1 MLSESSTQTVARRS
15 ANAPFLR
22 YLGWKGTQIRNAFLR
37 GGTPRMLTRSVLPC
51 VGRGLSYGTMK
62 AGMRGRLA
70 FCTFPDARE
79 SRICDG
85 GGGRARISEP
95 RGGGIVILTLGI
107 LLFIPTIFACLFC
120 FDAVYRIVLCRL
132 AALGVDGGQGDG
144 ADGQQSQ
151 CKNPPV
157 QGCLVGEVFQ
167 ITVHAIPSQGRSH
180 DKTERQREAVLP
192 EKHPD
197 DAVRGG
203 SHDFTQPDFLP
214 SVVAFKKRHA
224 EHAGQRN
231 GGGQK
236 AEEDKGLLR
245 VFLFRVDVF
254 HKLELGFQL
263 ECAFRREIQAEVHD
277 GLEGVFQS
285 HAFPDADVGHAL

>member
-51 VGRGLSYGTMK
+51 VGRGLSYGIMK

-107 LLFIPTIFACLFC
+107 STGTIRDLACQ
-120 FDAVYRIVLCRL
+120 VW
-132 AALGVDGGQGDG
+132 
-144 ADGQQSQ
+144 
-151 CKNPPV
+151 
-157 QGCLVGEVFQ
+157 
-167 ITVHAIPSQGRSH
+167 
-180 DKTERQREAVLP
+180 
-192 EKHPD
+192 
-197 DAVRGG
+197 
-203 SHDFTQPDFLP
+203 
-214 SVVAFKKRHA
+214 
-224 EHAGQRN
+224 
-231 GGGQK
+231 
-236 AEEDKGLLR
+236 
-245 VFLFRVDVF
+245 
-254 HKLELGFQL
+254 
-263 ECAFRREIQAEVHD
+263 EC
-277 GLEGVFQS
+277 
-285 HAFPDADVGHAL
+285 